1 MKIVSI
7 NKIIGLFCLP
17 ILIGTGFSACSETE
31 IDLKPLDESKYE
43 ITGEQNGYFCDETGK
58 QDFSTVEVRSG
69 NSLTLNIYLNATKK
83 SETASVIELK
93 YDQSVLDNYNA
104 STDNEYQAFPQE
116 AVLLD
121 AGGSMTLAEGQQ
133 RSNTLAVNFT
143 AVEGLVEGTTYAIPL
158 KANVVSGPLKLTES
172 RQGYLIFVT
181 IQKNLGDCDKGG
193 CKVFTCVE
201 TNDTNPLNNLCF
213 TLRNS
218 GKYLF
223 DGIILFCDNIIL
235 DENTGTVH
243 AGVNDNI
250 VYLLNNRE
258 KYLKPLQDR
267 GMKVILGIMAHHTHA
282 SVANLSE
289 ETARAFARELKIMCD
304 TYKLDGIFYD
314 DEYDVPQ
321 IPTPPG
327 FVPKSSEAAARLMYE
342 VKKVMPDKLNITYVL
357 GKTASFNTEGCYFID
372 EDGIRRGPEYYV
384 DYAYIDYGHEPVR
397 DQDMSDNYPGLDK
410 SRWGMFSQEFAKGIW
425 ATEEELQRVKD
436 YNAINFIFA
445 YDPFRDSFSEP
456 INGKGE
462 ATQKTQLELTARILF
477 DDEAVYDNNPYR
489 KDW

>member
-1 MKIVSI
+1 MKMVNI
-7 NKIIGLFCLP
+7 NKIIGMFCLP

-43 ITGEQNGYFCDETGK
+43 ITGEQNGYFSDESGK
-58 QDFSTVEVRSG
+58 QDFSVVEIRSG
-69 NSLTLNIYLNATKK
+69 NSSTLNIYLNATKK
-83 SETASVIELK
+83 SGTASVIELK
-93 YDQSVLDNYNA
+93 YDQSVLDSYNA

-121 AGGSMTLAEGQQ
+121 AGGSMTLAEENQ
-133 RSNTLAVNFT
+133 RSSSLAVNFT
-143 AVEGLVEGTTYAIPL
+143 AIEGLTEGTTYVIPL
-158 KANVVSGPLKLTES
+158 KASVVSGSLKLTES
-172 RQGYLIFVT
+172 RQKYMIFVK
-181 IQKNLGDCDKGG
+181 IQENLGDCDKGG
-193 CKVFTCVE
+193 CKVYTCIE

-213 TLRNS
+213 TLKNS

-223 DGIILFCDNIIL
+223 DGLIMFSDNLIL
-235 DENTGTVH
+235 DEATGTVH
-243 AGVNDNI
+243 AGVNENI

-267 GMKVILGIMAHHTHA
+267 GMKVILGVMAHHTHA

-304 TYKLDGIFYD
+304 TYKLDGIFFD

-327 FVPKSSEAAARLMYE
+327 FVEKSPEAAARLFYE
-342 VKKVMPDKLNITYVL
+342 VKRIMPDKINIAYVL
-357 GKTASFNTEGCYFID
+357 GNTSNFSSEGCYFMD
-372 EDGIRRGPEYYV
+372 ESGVKRGAEYYV
-384 DYAYIDYGHEPVR
+384 DYAYVDYGHEPMV

-410 SRWGMFSQEFAKGIW
+410 SRWGIFSQEFAKGTW
-425 ATEEELQRVKD
+425 STEEELQRVKE
-436 YNAINFIFA
+436 YNTVNFIFA
-445 YDPFRDSFSEP
+445 YDPLRSTFTTP
-456 INGKGE
+456 IKGK
-462 ATQKTQLELTARILF
+462 TQKEQLELTTRILF